1 MASTRITKDVLSKL
15 NIMDESTYPT
25 DLKHWVI
32 TRGLFSSAPWYLSPD
47 DVKYFLMMFSWQEY
61 RMRKDKRLL
70 AKYLGNRPIFLEPL
84 GVQQKA

>member
-1 MASTRITKDVLSKL
+1 MSSIRITKMVLSNL

-25 DLKHWVI
+25 DLKHWVM

-61 RMRKDKRLL
+61 RERKSKRIIT
-70 AKYLGNRPIFLEPL
+70 KYLGRRPSFLEPL
-84 GVQQKA
+84 GVQQKV